1 MFLPIIFES
10 LDRQAHQFGTGRYIP
25 VGVGYVN
32 MSEIG
37 RQDWQAAF
45 YVLTGPVPLDQ
56 SFHGEPVSKI
66 MQPRPMTVSGATQ
79 PDLAGQSIKGAPD
92 LCAIQS
98 STTTGYEEGRRPSSQ
113 DTIPPRSVV

>member
-45 YVLTGPVPLDQ
+45 YVLTGPVPPERVNNL
-56 SFHGEPVSKI
+56 E
-66 MQPRPMTVSGATQ
+66 TQ
-79 PDLAGQSIKGAPD
+79 VRLI
-92 LCAIQS
+92 
-98 STTTGYEEGRRPSSQ
+98 
-113 DTIPPRSVV
+113 